1 MPQSPVPGYSGM
13 LAGTLVVVAEVAA
26 DRVADRAADR
36 AAGMEL
42 AAADTAVVAADIAA
56 DMAAVVVDIG
66 AAADIVAA
74 VVVDIEVAAEALEAA
89 ALAAADMKMCRN
101 SEHKAPESSESP
113 ECLLLERCRDHNLVA
128 IRLELKRSLLWV
140 GMTCTPCQ
148 IPYPGRSVE
157 G

>member
-26 DRVADRAADR
+26 DRVVADM
-36 AAGMEL
+36 AAGMAL
-42 AAADTAVVAADIAA
+42 AAAADTAVAAADIAA
-56 DMAAVVVDIG
+56 DMAAAVVDIG

-74 VVVDIEVAAEALEAA
+74 VVDIEVAAGALEVA
-89 ALAAADMKMCRN
+89 ALAAVDMKTCRN
-101 SEHKAPESSESP
+101 SERKAPESSESP

-128 IRLELKRSLLWV
+128 IRLELKRSLPWV
-140 GMTCTPCQ
+140 GKTCTPCQ
-148 IPYPGRSVE
+148 IPCPGRSVE